1 MPLTDVRA
9 FRRQSSVIESAAMDL
24 KITLASNS
32 PRRRQLLSWLGF
44 DFVSHPADIDES
56 ALAGELPRP
65 YVLRLAEGKAR
76 AAAGHHPSARLVVAA
91 DTIVA
96 DGNVLLGKPTNP
108 AGARAMLSALRG
120 RVHQV
125 HTALALLDPQNGRL
139 VTELCS
145 TNVPMRAYTDA
156 EMDAYIAS
164 GDPLDKAGA
173 YAIQN
178 PAFHPVEHFSGCYAS
193 VMGLPMCHL
202 LRGLRRLGIAP
213 EVDASQICHEK
224 LRYDCLITEA
234 VLRGEEI
241 G

>member
-1 MPLTDVRA
+1 MGCP
-9 FRRQSSVIESAAMDL
+9 SVIESAAMDL

-32 PRRRQLLSWLGF
+32 PRRRQLLGWLGI
-44 DFVSHPADIDES
+44 DFVSQPADIDES
-56 ALAGELPRP
+56 PLPGEAPRP

-76 AAAGHHPSARLVVAA
+76 TAALQQPAANLVLAA

-96 DGNVLLGKPTNP
+96 DGSALLGKPAGA
-108 AGARAMLSALRG
+108 AGAREMLSALRG

-125 HTALALLDPQNGRL
+125 HTALALLEPQSGRL
-139 VTELCS
+139 QTELCS
-145 TNVPMRAYTDA
+145 TDVPMREYSDG

-178 PAFHPVEHFSGCYAS
+178 AAFHPVEHFSGCYAS

-202 LRGLRRLGIAP
+202 LRALRRQGDAP
-213 EVDASQICHEK
+213 AVDVARICRENLK
-224 LRYDCLITEA
+224 YDCPITEA

>member
-1 MPLTDVRA
+1 MQRKL
-9 FRRQSSVIESAAMDL
+9 L
-24 KITLASNS
+24 LASNS
-32 PRRRQLLSWLGF
+32 PRRRQLLGWLGI
-44 DFVSHPADIDES
+44 DFVAHPADIDES
-56 ALAGELPRP
+56 PQPGEAPQT
-65 YVLRLAEGKAR
+65 YVLRLAESKAR
-76 AAAGHHPSARLVVAA
+76 AAAQDHPPVGLVLAA

-96 DGNVLLGKPTNP
+96 DGTALLGKP
-108 AGARAMLSALRG
+108 ADAAAARKMLQALRG

-125 HTALALLDPQNGRL
+125 HTALALFEPQSGAL

-145 TNVPMRAYTDA
+145 SDVPMRDYSDA

-178 PAFHPVEHFSGCYAS
+178 VEFHPVEHFSGCYAS

-202 LRGLRRLGIAP
+202 LRMLRRMKEAP
-213 EVDASQICHEK
+213 GMDVARVCREN
-224 LRYDCLITEA
+224 LTYDCPIFEA
-234 VLRGEEI
+234 VRRGESI

>member
-1 MPLTDVRA
+1 MR
-9 FRRQSSVIESAAMDL
+9 L

-32 PRRRQLLSWLGF
+32 PRRRQLMGWLGIAF
-44 DFVSHPADIDES
+44 EAQPADIDES
-56 ALAGELPRP
+56 PLPGELPQP
-65 YVLRLAEGKAR
+65 YVLRLAEAKAR
-76 AAAGHHPSARLVVAA
+76 AVGACAGQGCLVLAA

-96 DGNVLLGKPTNP
+96 DGAALLGKP
-108 AGARAMLSALRG
+108 ADAKEARAMLAALRG

-125 HTALALLDPQNGRL
+125 HTALALFNPQDGSL
-139 VTELCS
+139 TTELCS
-145 TNVPMRAYTDA
+145 TDVPMRAYMDA

-178 PAFHPVEHFSGCYAS
+178 VEFHPVEHFSGCYAS

-202 LRGLRRLGIAP
+202 LRALRRRGVGLESNA
-213 EVDASQICHEK
+213 ARICREN
-224 LRYDCLITEA
+224 LNYDCPIFEA
-234 VLRGEEI
+234 VQKGEAV

>member
-1 MPLTDVRA
+1 MRV
-9 FRRQSSVIESAAMDL
+9 

-32 PRRRQLLSWLGF
+32 PRRRQLLGWLGI
-44 DFVSHPADIDES
+44 DFEAHPADIDES
-56 ALAGELPRP
+56 PRAGEQPQP
-65 YVLRLAEGKAR
+65 YVLRLAESKAR
-76 AAAGHHPSARLVVAA
+76 AATASGLVLAA

-96 DGNVLLGKPTNP
+96 DGAELLGKPVD
-108 AGARAMLSALRG
+108 AADARRMLLALRG

-125 HTALALLDPQNGRL
+125 HTALALFDPRSGAL
-139 VTELCS
+139 ITELCS
-145 TNVPMRAYTDA
+145 SSVPMRAYGAA

-178 PAFHPVEHFSGCYAS
+178 AEFHPVERFAGCYAS

-202 LRGLRRLGIAP
+202 LRMLRQ
-213 EVDASQICHEK
+213 VDAAPDVDVAQICRQN
-224 LRYDCLITEA
+224 LQYDCLISEA
-234 VLRGEEI
+234 IRKGESI